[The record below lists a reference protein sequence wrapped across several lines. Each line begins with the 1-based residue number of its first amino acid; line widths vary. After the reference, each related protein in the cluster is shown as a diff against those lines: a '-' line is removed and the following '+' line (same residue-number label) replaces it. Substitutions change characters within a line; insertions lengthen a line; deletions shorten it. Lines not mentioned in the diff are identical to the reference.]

1 MSRTCLSVIAAAIWI
16 GLWSIPA
23 FSQSSPRSGVL
34 LLDKIQ
40 LSVEGKRRSVLF
52 RFSRAPDS
60 IHSFALSSPSRL
72 VVDVNGPVQAMP
84 SGTYPAEDALLAQV
98 RLGAHPP
105 RLRLVL
111 DLKGPKIP
119 PFVVEQRQSLVAIVF
134 TPKNNAVNEAFT
146 QMLFSHTKKG
156 TLSLPIRK
164 SALPRPP
171 KALPAAPS
179 APLPKTPPP
188 TPPRP
193 VTQKTPQ
200 SDLPGAQSG
209 RTLSS
214 QALSHLE
221 QGQVFY
227 DRGELA
233 KAISEWSETVRLA
246 PANAKAHHLMGLAL
260 GDSGEHAR
268 AVSALHTSL
277 LLDPDNAMAHVHL
290 ARALANKGDTQEAI
304 AAYRKALRLVP
315 TSAYIHDQLGHLLAS
330 TGDLQEAAG
339 EWQDAVELDPDY
351 AYTHANLGEA
361 LEKLGKKAAALS
373 AYERAVQ
380 LAPDAT
386 FVTEVRQ
393 RIEHLR
399 ASGS

>member
-1 MSRTCLSVIAAAIWI
+1 MSRTWLSVIAAAIWI
-16 GLWSIPA
+16 GVWSVPT
-23 FSQSSPRSGVL
+23 FSQSPPQSGVL

-52 RFSRAPDS
+52 RFSRPPDS
-60 IHSFALSSPSRL
+60 IHSFALSSPPRL
-72 VVDVNGPVQAMP
+72 VVDVNGPVQAML
-84 SGTYPAEDALLAQV
+84 SGTYPAEDALLARV
-98 RLGAHPP
+98 RLGAHPR

-134 TPKNNAVNEAFT
+134 NNTVNEAFT
-146 QMLFSHTKKG
+146 QMLFSHSKKG
-156 TLSLPIRK
+156 TPSLPIRK
-164 SALPRPP
+164 AALQRPP
-171 KALPAAPS
+171 EALPAAPS
-179 APLPKTPPP
+179 TPLPKTPPP

-200 SDLPGAQSG
+200 ARLPDTQSG

-227 DRGELA
+227 DGGELA
-233 KAISEWSETVRLA
+233 KAISEWRETVRLA

-260 GDSGEHAR
+260 GDSGDHAR
-268 AVSALHTSL
+268 AVSALQTSL

-315 TSAYIHDQLGHLLAS
+315 TSSYIHDQLGHLLAS
-330 TGDLQEAAG
+330 TGDLQEAAR

-361 LEKLGKKAAALS
+361 LEQLGKKAAALS

-380 LAPDAT
+380 LAPDAS
-386 FVTEVRQ
+386 FVAEVRQ

-399 ASGS
+399 ASES